1 MILYPILTVFYHYFL
16 YIRDINAIIL
26 KPALHKST
34 IPHSRIFVVHH
45 LKEKHFDPYWHSH
58 SEYQLFVTLEGTGTR
73 FIGDNIKAFKPGEL
87 TLTGAHL
94 PHLWRSDE
102 AYFQKKSGLSTNGI
116 VIYFNENFL
125 GDHFMDKEE
134 MVLLKKLLTN
144 AMRGLDFF
152 GQTKLTVVK
161 MMKELTKLQGIES
174 VIRFLGILNTLA
186 STKEYQYISS
196 IAHTDVMHQKEAD
209 RLNQVYTFVFKNFCR
224 KISLQELAGL
234 VYMTPTSFS
243 RYFKMR
249 NNKSFSGFLTEIRI
263 KHACKLLTETDDSV
277 AQISYDCG
285 FDTLSNF
292 NKQFKEF
299 TGKRPTEYK
308 REYMSI

>member
-1 MILYPILTVFYHYFL
+1 M
-16 YIRDINAIIL
+16 
-26 KPALHKST
+26 
-34 IPHSRIFVVHH
+34 VHH

-87 TLTGAHL
+87 TLTGTHL

-102 AYFQKKSGLSTNGI
+102 AYFQKKSALSAKGI

-134 MVLLKKLLTN
+134 MLLLKKLLTN

-152 GQTKLTVVK
+152 GKTKITVVK
-161 MMKELTKLQGIES
+161 MMRELTKLQGIES
-174 VIRFLGILNTLA
+174 VIQLLRILNTLA
-186 STKEYQYISS
+186 SAKDYQFISS
-196 IAHTDVMHQKEAD
+196 IAHKDVVHPKETD
-209 RLNQVYTFVFKNFCR
+209 RINQVYDFVLKNFSR
-224 KISLQELAGL
+224 KISLQELANL

-243 RYFKMR
+243 RFFKMR
-249 NNKSFSGFLTEIRI
+249 NNKSFSGFLKEIRI
-263 KHACKLLTETDDSV
+263 KHACKLLTETDNSV
-277 AQISYDCG
+277 AQVSYDCG

-299 TGKRPTEYK
+299 THKRPMEYK
-308 REYMSI
+308 KEYGSI

>member
-1 MILYPILTVFYHYFL
+1 MNYPFPTVFYHYFV
-16 YIRDINAIIL
+16 YIRDIKEIIL
-26 KPALHKST
+26 KSALHKST
-34 IPHSRIFVVHH
+34 IPDSRIFVVHH

-102 AYFQKKSGLSTNGI
+102 AYFQKKSPLSTNGI

-125 GDHFMDKEE
+125 GDHLINKEE

-144 AMRGLDFF
+144 SMRGLDFY
-152 GQTKLTVVK
+152 GKTKITVVK
-161 MMKELTKLQGIES
+161 LMRELTKLQGIHS
-174 VIRFLGILNTLA
+174 VIQLLRILNILS
-186 STKEYQYISS
+186 STKDYQFISS
-196 IAHTDVMHQKEAD
+196 IAHKDVVHQRETDRV
-209 RLNQVYTFVFKNFCR
+209 NQVYTFVLKNFSR
-224 KISLQELAGL
+224 KISLQEVADL

-243 RYFKMR
+243 RYFKTR

-263 KHACKLLTETDDSV
+263 KHACKLLTETDDSI
-277 AQISYDCG
+277 ARISYDCG

-292 NKQFKEF
+292 NRQFKEF
-299 TGKRPTEYK
+299 TKKRPGDYK
-308 REYMSI
+308 KEYMSIL